1 MGFWSRYALPRIV
14 ESACKSRE
22 ILEERRRWVPRARG
36 RVLEV
41 GVGSGL
47 NLAFYDRGQARAVV
61 GIDPSAELLARAARR
76 ADAASVPVELVRA
89 PAEALPFDDGSFDS
103 VLVTYTLCSVDD
115 PLRALSEIARV
126 LAPSGELFFVEH
138 GLAPDADV
146 VRWQRRITPA
156 WSRLGGGCRLDRD
169 LPAEL
174 DAAGFDADLSAAYGE
189 GPRWLSYTFQGSA
202 RRRAPTSTS

>member
-1 MGFWSRYALPRIV
+1 VGFWSRYALPRIV

-47 NLAFYDRGQARAVV
+47 NLAFYDRGQVRAVV

-202 RRRAPTSTS
+202 RRRAPTS

>member
-47 NLAFYDRGQARAVV
+47 NLAFYDRGQVRAVV

-202 RRRAPTSTS
+202 RRRAPTS